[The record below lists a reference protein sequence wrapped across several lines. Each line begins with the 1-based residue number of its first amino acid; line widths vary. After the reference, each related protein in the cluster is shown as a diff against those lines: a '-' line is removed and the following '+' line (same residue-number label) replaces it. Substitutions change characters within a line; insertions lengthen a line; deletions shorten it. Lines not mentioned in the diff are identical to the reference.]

1 MKNSKEKDNLFLKRN
16 LALLHWKYSGALT
29 VPACTFRLSAE
40 IYPEIEIYLQPIFTA
55 KKQKAKSWSCV
66 TWVIVHQRVRNDQQ
80 TKRLKMSTGKTF
92 KLPIP
97 EKSSKLFKIR
107 FINFWNQHSPKC
119 YLHICQMKS
128 DLPTRPLFKDPPYW
142 CISWALVRRMVS
154 WLARPPRVQGCGK
167 SRVCLLMDLWKFMV
181 GRRAP
186 GGRLA
191 ES

>member
-1 MKNSKEKDNLFLKRN
+1 MRWTKNKEKHPHLTSFPQLLFRHINLKATKWKTVKKRTICCNFAILKRN
-16 LALLHWKYSGALT
+16 LALLHWKYSGAIT

-66 TWVIVHQRVRNDQQ
+66 TWVIVHQRVRNDYQ

-107 FINFWNQHSPKC
+107 FINFW
-119 YLHICQMKS
+119 KS
-128 DLPTRPLFKDPPYW
+128 TSSKMLSEVKHMSDEEWSTNPTPF
-142 CISWALVRRMVS
+142 
-154 WLARPPRVQGCGK
+154 
-167 SRVCLLMDLWKFMV
+167 
-181 GRRAP
+181 
-186 GGRLA
+186 
-191 ES
+191 